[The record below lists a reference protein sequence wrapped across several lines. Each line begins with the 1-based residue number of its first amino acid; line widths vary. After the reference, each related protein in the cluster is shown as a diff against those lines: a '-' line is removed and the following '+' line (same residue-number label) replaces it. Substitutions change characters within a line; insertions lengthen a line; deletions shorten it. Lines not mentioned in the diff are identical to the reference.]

1 MSKTLT
7 DLNRNELILH
17 QPVIN
22 PALPE
27 YFQDQYPVFVSLLD
41 KYYDWLVTYAD
52 ADGRT
57 PIGELQDIAYLK
69 DREISPDRFLQYIFD
84 ELASGLAPD
93 NFDIPRFIIKLMPF
107 FYKTKGSTVS
117 AQGFLKFLYGTDIEL
132 VYPKQSTFTIGSSE
146 IGAESLKFIQDS
158 YFYQIYS
165 TLIRSDL
172 PISVWKDLY
181 KKFVHPSGWEL
192 FAEVRF
198 ETTVTN
204 TQIPVSLPVADL
216 GAAAE
221 FLTVTGT
228 AINLN
233 INGVFSPVNV
243 TLIDSAAGVRM
254 YADYGSRNLFSYYN
268 DSDNIIAH
276 APYNGNYDEKAGP
289 LKVSSFRFSQADDD
303 TNIEFNLSDSGDFFL
318 DNDTPTIFTLDRV
331 NIIQGVSFD
340 NTIETFDETTFD
352 YIAPTGVDS
361 A

>member
-41 KYYDWLVTYAD
+41 KYYDWLVTYSDTA
-52 ADGRT
+52 GRT
-57 PIGELQDIAYLK
+57 PVGELQDIAYLK

-132 VYPKQSTFTIGSSE
+132 VYPKNQTFTIGSSE
-146 IGAESLKFIQDS
+146 IGVDSLKLIQDS

-198 ETTVTN
+198 ESVTTN
-204 TQIPVSLPVADL
+204 TAIPVSLPVADL

-221 FLTVTGT
+221 ILAVTGT
-228 AINLN
+228 ATNLN

-243 TLIDSAAGVRM
+243 TLIDNEEGIRM
-254 YADYGSRNLFSYYN
+254 YADYGSRNLYDYYAE
-268 DSDNIIAH
+268 SDGLLAL
-276 APYNGNYDEKAGP
+276 APYNNNYVTLDQP
-289 LKVSSFRFSQADDD
+289 LAVSSFRFSMADDN
-303 TNIEFNLSDSGDFFL
+303 TNINFNLSDSGSYFL
-318 DNDTPTIFTLDRV
+318 DGETLTLDILPV
-331 NIIQGVSFD
+331 IKGISFD

>member
-7 DLNRNELILH
+7 DLNRNQLLFH

-41 KYYDWLVTYAD
+41 KYYDWLIEYTD
-52 ADGRT
+52 EGNRK
-57 PIGELQDIAYLK
+57 PINELQDISYLK

-132 VYPKQSTFTIGSSE
+132 VYPKNQTFTIGTSE

-172 PISVWKDLY
+172 PISVWKELY
-181 KKFVHPSGWEL
+181 KKFVHPAGWEL

-198 ETTVTN
+198 ESVTSN
-204 TQIPVSLPVADL
+204 TALPVSMPIAAL

-221 FLTVTGT
+221 IFTIAGVANNLT
-228 AINLN
+228 ID
-233 INGVFSPVNV
+233 GVFSPANV
-243 TLIDSAAGVRM
+243 TVIDASIDAGVRM
-254 YADYGSRNLFSYYN
+254 YGDDEFNYYQTNPNIVDSAYNKYEFSWEVIATDSRRFSSTHDAAGAGFDLSN
-268 DSDNIIAH
+268 DS
-276 APYNGNYDEKAGP
+276 AGQ
-289 LKVSSFRFSQADDD
+289 F
-303 TNIEFNLSDSGDFFL
+303 ELSL
-318 DNDTPTIFTLDRV
+318 DAPTIFTLDRLPELRTF
-331 NIIQGVSFD
+331 SFD
-340 NTIETFDETTFD
+340 NTYETFDEGAFKF
-352 YIAPTGVDS
+352 YPATGVDS

>member
-7 DLNRNELILH
+7 DLNRNELVFH

-27 YFQDQYPVFVSLLD
+27 YFQDQYPVFVTLLD
-41 KYYDWLVTYAD
+41 KYYDWLVEYTD
-52 ADGRT
+52 EGNRK
-57 PIGELQDIAYLK
+57 PVGELQDISYLK
-69 DREISPDRFLQYIFD
+69 DREVSPDRFLQYIFD

-132 VYPKQSTFTIGSSE
+132 VYPKNQTFTIGTSE

-172 PISVWKDLY
+172 PISVWKELY
-181 KKFVHPSGWEL
+181 KKFVHPAGWEL

-198 ETTVTN
+198 ESVTTN
-204 TQIPVSLPVADL
+204 TTLPTAMPIAAL
-216 GAAAE
+216 GAGAE
-221 FLTVTGT
+221 IFTISGITNNLS
-228 AINLN
+228 INAVS
-233 INGVFSPVNV
+233 GEANV
-243 TLIDSAAGVRM
+243 TVIDDNDGIRI
-254 YADYGSRNLFSYYN
+254 YGDFGSRGLFDYYAE
-268 DSDNIIAH
+268 SDGVLAL
-276 APYNGNYDEKAGP
+276 APYNNNYVTLDQP
-289 LKVSSFRFSQADDD
+289 LQVSSFKFSMDDD
-303 TNIEFNLSDSGDFFL
+303 TTYINFNLSDSGTYFI
-318 DNDTPTIFTLDRV
+318 DNDNITLDTPPV
-331 NIIQGVSFD
+331 IKGISFD

-352 YIAPTGVDS
+352 YISPTGVDS

>member
-7 DLNRNELILH
+7 DLNRNAQVFH

-41 KYYDWLVTYAD
+41 KYYDWLVDYAD
-52 ADGRT
+52 ADGRN
-57 PIGELQDIAYLK
+57 PIGELQNISYLK

-117 AQGFLKFLYGTDIEL
+117 AQGFMKFLYGTDIEL
-132 VYPKQSTFTIGSSE
+132 VYPKQSTFNIGSSE
-146 IGAESLKFIQDS
+146 IGADSLKFIQDS
-158 YFYQIYS
+158 YYYQIYS

-172 PISVWKDLY
+172 PISVWKELY

-198 ETTVTN
+198 ETVTSN
-204 TQIPVSLPVADL
+204 TTLPVAMPIANI
-216 GAAAE
+216 GAGAE
-221 FLTVTGT
+221 IMTLSGT
-228 AINLN
+228 APLAITA
-233 INGVFSPVNV
+233 VSAASNV
-243 TLIDSAAGVRM
+243 TLIDSADGLRM

-268 DSDNIIAH
+268 DSANIINV
-276 APYNGNYDEKAGP
+276 APYNGNYDEKSAP
-289 LKVSSFRFSQADDD
+289 LKVSSFRFSQADDN
-303 TNIEFNLSDSGDFFL
+303 TYVEFNLSDSGDFFF
-318 DNDTPTIFTLDRV
+318 DNDAPTIFTLDRI
-331 NIIQGVSFD
+331 NTTQGVSFD

-352 YIAPTGVDS
+352 YVSPTGIDS

>member
-41 KYYDWLVTYAD
+41 KYYDWLVTYSD
-52 ADGRT
+52 ANGRT
-57 PIGELQDIAYLK
+57 PVGELQDIAYLK

-132 VYPKQSTFTIGSSE
+132 VYPKNQTFTIGSSE
-146 IGAESLKFIQDS
+146 IGVDSLKFIQDS

-172 PISVWKDLY
+172 PISVWKELY

-198 ETTVTN
+198 ETVVTN
-204 TQIPVSLPVADL
+204 TKIPVSLPIANL

-221 FLTVTGT
+221 ILAVTGV
-228 AINLN
+228 APLSIS
-233 INGVFSPVNV
+233 GVASDANV
-243 TLIDSAAGVRM
+243 TVIESGIDAGVRM
-254 YADYGSRNLFSYYN
+254 YASDEFNYYKTPANIVDSAYNKYGFSWEVIATDSRRFSSTHDAAGAGFDLSN
-268 DSDNIIAH
+268 DSAGQFDLSLD
-276 APYNGNYDEKAGP
+276 APT
-289 LKVSSFRFSQADDD
+289 L
-303 TNIEFNLSDSGDFFL
+303 
-318 DNDTPTIFTLDRV
+318 FTLDRLPELRTF
-331 NIIQGVSFD
+331 SFD
-340 NTIETFDETTFD
+340 NTYETFDENAFAF
-352 YIAPTGVDS
+352 YPATGVDS

>member
-7 DLNRNELILH
+7 DLNRNELVFH

-27 YFQDQYPVFVSLLD
+27 YFQDQYPVFVTLLD
-41 KYYDWLVTYAD
+41 KYYDWLVEYTD
-52 ADGRT
+52 EGNRK
-57 PIGELQDIAYLK
+57 PIGELQDISYLK
-69 DREISPDRFLQYIFD
+69 DREVSPDRFLQYIFD

-132 VYPKQSTFTIGSSE
+132 VYPKKQTFTIGASE
-146 IGAESLKFIQDS
+146 IGAESLKYIQDS

-172 PISVWKDLY
+172 PISVWKELY
-181 KKFVHPSGWEL
+181 KKFVHPAGWEL

-198 ETTVTN
+198 ESVTTN
-204 TQIPVSLPVADL
+204 TTLPAAMPIAAL
-216 GAAAE
+216 GAGAE
-221 FLTVTGT
+221 IFTISGITNNLS
-228 AINLN
+228 INAVS
-233 INGVFSPVNV
+233 GEANV
-243 TLIDSAAGVRM
+243 TVVDDNEGIRIYGDF
-254 YADYGSRNLFSYYN
+254 GSRGLFDYYAE
-268 DSDNIIAH
+268 SDGVLAL
-276 APYNGNYDEKAGP
+276 APYNNNYVTLAQP
-289 LKVSSFRFSQADDD
+289 LQVSSFKFSMDDD
-303 TNIEFNLSDSGDFFL
+303 TTYINFNLSDSGTYFMDG
-318 DNDTPTIFTLDRV
+318 DDVTLDTLPV
-331 NIIQGVSFD
+331 IKGISFD

-352 YIAPTGVDS
+352 YISPTGVDS

>member
-7 DLNRNELILH
+7 DLNRNAQVFH

-41 KYYDWLVTYAD
+41 KYYDWLVDYAD
-52 ADGRT
+52 TDGRN
-57 PIGELQDIAYLK
+57 PIGELQNISYLK

-132 VYPKQSTFTIGSSE
+132 VYPKQSTFNIGSSE
-146 IGAESLKFIQDS
+146 IGADSLKFIQDS
-158 YFYQIYS
+158 YYYQIYS

-172 PISVWKDLY
+172 PISVWKELY

-198 ETTVTN
+198 ETVTSN
-204 TQIPVSLPVADL
+204 TTLPIAMPIADVGAGAEILTISGVANNISIDAVSGEA
-216 GAAAE
+216 
-221 FLTVTGT
+221 
-228 AINLN
+228 
-233 INGVFSPVNV
+233 NV
-243 TLIDSAAGVRM
+243 TVVDDNEGIRI
-254 YADYGSRNLFSYYN
+254 YADFNSRGLFDYYAE
-268 DSDNIIAH
+268 SDNSVLTL
-276 APYNGNYDEKAGP
+276 APYNNNYVTLDQP
-289 LKVSSFRFSQADDD
+289 LAVSSFRFSMDDD
-303 TNIEFNLSDSGDFFL
+303 NTNINFNLSDSGSYFL
-318 DNDTPTIFTLDRV
+318 DGETLTLDTISV
-331 NIIQGVSFD
+331 IKGISFD
-340 NTIETFDETTFD
+340 NTVETFDETTFD
-352 YIAPTGVDS
+352 YVSPTGIDS